1 MMETVRYALTPIEE
15 KPPQKRASHVPPGV
29 LRKCTVCGKEARNE
43 EDLEKLMKRKE
54 APYGRANL
62 CKDCHNTNSRLKKK
76 EEWR

>member
-29 LRKCTVCGKEARNE
+29 LRKCTECGKEAIDE
-43 EDLEKLMKRKE
+43 MDLEKLMKRKE

-62 CKDCHNTNSRLKKK
+62 CKDCHNTNSRLKTRR
-76 EEWR
+76 EWR